1 MPVGERGR
9 RRVRV
14 LAAVRAD
21 GEVADG
27 HALPLLAIVKPERS
41 EGLLNR
47 ALRDKNSS
55 VSCTH
60 DILYGMADPTTTGP
74 EPQAR
79 PTRAERLR
87 GRLTA
92 LEDRVKKAGAQL
104 RQAEA
109 IEKERERKRAT
120 RRKIILGGALMR
132 QAGEGD
138 LAAHRIIERALERL
152 PERETELFADWRLP
166 GPGRGDD
173 GRAEGTDGD

>member
-1 MPVGERGR
+1 
-9 RRVRV
+9 
-14 LAAVRAD
+14 
-21 GEVADG
+21 
-27 HALPLLAIVKPERS
+27 
-41 EGLLNR
+41 
-47 ALRDKNSS
+47 
-55 VSCTH
+55 
-60 DILYGMADPTTTGP
+60 MADPTTTGP

-152 PERETELFADWRLP
+152 PRAGNGAVRGLEAS